1 MQENFHN
8 HRPWHLNRMRKGR
21 AQRDEGQR
29 TSDRINGQDL
39 VAEGFGA
46 EGTIGNELGRAD

>member
-21 AQRDEGQR
+21 AQRGEGQR

-46 EGTIGNELGRAD
+46 EGTIGNELG